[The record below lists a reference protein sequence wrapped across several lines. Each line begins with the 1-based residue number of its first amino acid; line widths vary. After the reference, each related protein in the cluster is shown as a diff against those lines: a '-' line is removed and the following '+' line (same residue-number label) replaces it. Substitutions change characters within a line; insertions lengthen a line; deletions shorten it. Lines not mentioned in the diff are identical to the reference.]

1 MTLPERVTRLIDP
14 DAPPAPPTPLYAR
27 VAPWLTSGAI
37 HAALAGGA
45 FFIAW
50 NVIPVDRPASA
61 IVSFDDPAFAPAPEP
76 PLEPPP
82 EDAPTFVPET
92 ALPDMPALPD
102 TGAPVAL
109 GDALADVP
117 TLPTLDSP
125 PPPAPITESVRDVTF
140 AGLGA
145 SDARDIVYI
154 VDFSGAMITA
164 FPDIVREL
172 ERSAGALHPTQR
184 FQVILIRGD
193 DDDGV
198 TYAPFPPD
206 INRPILIDATWSA
219 KQEVFEWLEEQRP
232 RGGTN
237 LLTALETALD
247 MRPDAVFLLARFFG
261 QDRFDAEADQIL
273 TRLDRLNPAD
283 AQGDR
288 PVTIKT
294 IQILRED
301 PTGLMRAIGRA
312 HGGDNG
318 YKFVT
323 LDELSQAEPPPA
335 APIDPER

>member
-1 MTLPERVTRLIDP
+1 MTPPERVTRLIDP
-14 DAPPAPPTPLYAR
+14 DAPPAPPVPLHARITPWGLSI
-27 VAPWLTSGAI
+27 VI
-37 HAALAGGA
+37 HASLAALA

-50 NVIPVDRPASA
+50 NVVPIDRPASA

-76 PLEPPP
+76 APEPPP
-82 EDAPTFVPET
+82 EDEPTFVPES
-92 ALPDMPALPD
+92 ALPDLPALPD
-102 TGAPVAL
+102 AGAPVAL

-117 TLPTLDSP
+117 SLPTLDTP
-125 PPPAPITESVRDVTF
+125 PPPAPSARSVRDVTF

-172 ERSAGALHPTQR
+172 KRSAGALHPTQR
-184 FQVILIRGD
+184 FQVVLIKGD
-193 DDDGV
+193 DDDGAAH
-198 TYAPFPPD
+198 APFPPD
-206 INRPILIDATWSA
+206 FPRPILIDATWSA
-219 KQEVFEWLEEQRP
+219 KQDVFEWLDEQRP

-237 LLTALETALD
+237 LLTALETALEMD
-247 MRPDAVFLLARFFG
+247 PDAIFLLARFFG
-261 QDRFDAEADQIL
+261 EDRFDAEADQIL

-283 AQGDR
+283 PQGDR

-323 LDELSQAEPPPA
+323 LDELNQDDAAPA